1 MPNIKPISDL
11 RNYSAVLED
20 VTVGSPVYLTKNGHG
35 CYTIMDI
42 NEQEEMSR
50 KARKYDK
57 MVAELEVMKMLN
69 EGLASANEE
78 GWIDEDSMTDHI
90 LRKDL
95 KMNKIH
101 YSPKSQRDL
110 DEIYDYIKYK
120 LCSPIAAKNTVSGIL
135 DKIENLKSHSDIGNI
150 WYLENDVNS
159 GYRYVHYKNYVV
171 FYMVKN
177 GDVYIVR
184 ILHRLQNYVSQ
195 LFS

>member
-1 MPNIKPISDL
+1 MTLIKGGENMPNIKPISDL

-78 GWIDEDSMTDHI
+78 GWIDEDSMTIHFNDKFKVNKRECSSKLQKFVKKTMNLFI
-90 LRKDL
+90 LNL
-95 KMNKIH
+95 M
-101 YSPKSQRDL
+101 
-110 DEIYDYIKYK
+110 IK
-120 LCSPIAAKNTVSGIL
+120 
-135 DKIENLKSHSDIGNI
+135 
-150 WYLENDVNS
+150 
-159 GYRYVHYKNYVV
+159 
-171 FYMVKN
+171 
-177 GDVYIVR
+177 R
-184 ILHRLQNYVSQ
+184 I
-195 LFS
+195 